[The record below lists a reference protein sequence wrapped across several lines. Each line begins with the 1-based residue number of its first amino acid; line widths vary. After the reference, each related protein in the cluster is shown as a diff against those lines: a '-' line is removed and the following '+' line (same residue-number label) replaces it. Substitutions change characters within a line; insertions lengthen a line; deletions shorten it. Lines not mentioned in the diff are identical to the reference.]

1 MEGAGGAW
9 CEGAVLRFRYPD
21 PAHRLAGVRLSSSA
35 IRADLAFRAD
45 LGGWEV
51 CCARPPLW
59 RLDYHLELTGPGGER
74 RTTEQAELRCPGY
87 AEPDWLTAPAVT
99 GTWRR
104 MRLPGLTAR
113 VWSPPDD
120 TDRVLVAH
128 DGPEYDRCGRLG
140 DYTAAAIGSG
150 SVRPYHLVLLPP
162 AGPTA
167 SGPLARRTAN
177 GPLARRTANGP
188 LAGKAA
194 KGALAGKTAV
204 GALAGR
210 RSGGRERIYAA
221 DPGYAG
227 FLAGELIPRIR
238 ARLGG
243 GPVAGA
249 GVSLGA
255 LAMLH
260 AQWRFPDAFA
270 GLFLQSGS
278 YFRPCHDRQE
288 AGFRFFRRI
297 VRFTGRLR
305 HSGFGP
311 GIPVTL
317 TCGAAE
323 ENLANN
329 RDVAE
334 SLRKQ
339 GYAVEFA
346 ENPDAHTWTGWR
358 DALHP
363 HLTGLL
369 RRVWT

>member
-9 CEGAVLRFRYPD
+9 CEGAVLRFRYAD
-21 PAHRLAGVRLSSSA
+21 PAHRLAGVRLWSSA
-35 IRADLAFRAD
+35 IRADLSFRAD
-45 LGGWEV
+45 LGAWEV

-59 RLDYHLELTGPGGER
+59 RLDYHLELTGAGGER
-74 RTTEQAELRCPGY
+74 STTGQAELRCPGY
-87 AEPDWLTAPAVT
+87 AEPDWLTAPAVA
-99 GTWRR
+99 GAWRR

-113 VWSPPDD
+113 VWSPCED
-120 TDRVLVAH
+120 TDRMLVAH

-150 SVRPYHLVLLPP
+150 RVRPYHLVLLPP
-162 AGPTA
+162 AGRTA
-167 SGPLARRTAN
+167 SGPRAVRRD
-177 GPLARRTANGP
+177 
-188 LAGKAA
+188 
-194 KGALAGKTAV
+194 
-204 GALAGR
+204 
-210 RSGGRERIYAA
+210 GGRERIYAA

-227 FLAGELIPRIR
+227 FLAGELLPRIR

-260 AQWRFPDAFA
+260 AQWRFPEAFA

-278 YFRPCHDRQE
+278 YFQARHDRQE
-288 AGFRFFRRI
+288 SGFRFFRRI

-305 HSGFGP
+305 HSGYGP

-329 RDVAE
+329 RDVAAA
-334 SLRKQ
+334 LRKQ

>member
-9 CEGAVLRFRYPD
+9 CEGTVIRFRYAD
-21 PAHRLAGVRLSSSA
+21 PGHRLAGVRLWSST
-35 IRADLAFRAD
+35 IRADLAFRRD
-45 LGGWEV
+45 LGVWEL

-59 RLDYHLELTGPGGER
+59 RLDYHLELTGADGER
-74 RTTEQAELRCPGY
+74 HSTERAELRCPDY
-87 AEPDWLTAPAVT
+87 AEPDWLTAPAAP
-99 GTWRR
+99 GAWRR

-113 VWSPPDD
+113 VWSPRAG
-120 TDRVLVAH
+120 TDRILVAH

-150 SVRPYHLVLLPP
+150 RVRPYHLVLLPP
-162 AGPTA
+162 VGRTV
-167 SGPLARRTAN
+167 SGPPR
-177 GPLARRTANGP
+177 G
-188 LAGKAA
+188 
-194 KGALAGKTAV
+194 
-204 GALAGR
+204 
-210 RSGGRERIYAA
+210 SGREKIYAA
-221 DPGYAG
+221 DPGYAR
-227 FLAGELIPRIR
+227 FLAGDLLPRIR
-238 ARLGG
+238 SRLDG
-243 GPVAGA
+243 GPVVGAGA
-249 GVSLGA
+249 SLGA

-260 AQWRFPDAFA
+260 AQWWFPAPFA

-278 YFRPCHDRQE
+278 YFDARHDRQE

-297 VRFTGRLR
+297 VRFTSRLR
-305 HSGFGP
+305 HSGSGP
-311 GIPVTL
+311 AVPVTL

-329 RDVAE
+329 RDMADV
-334 SLRKQ
+334 LRKQ

-369 RRVWT
+369 RRVWI

>member
-1 MEGAGGAW
+1 VIGLPRGETAGG
-9 CEGAVLRFRYPD
+9 E
-21 PAHRLAGVRLSSSA
+21 
-35 IRADLAFRAD
+35 
-45 LGGWEV
+45 
-51 CCARPPLW
+51 
-59 RLDYHLELTGPGGER
+59 TPGGR
-74 RTTEQAELRCPGY
+74 N
-87 AEPDWLTAPAVT
+87 
-99 GTWRR
+99 
-104 MRLPGLTAR
+104 
-113 VWSPPDD
+113 
-120 TDRVLVAH
+120 
-128 DGPEYDRCGRLG
+128 
-140 DYTAAAIGSG
+140 
-150 SVRPYHLVLLPP
+150 
-162 AGPTA
+162 AGQ
-167 SGPLARRTAN
+167 RN
-177 GPLARRTANGP
+177 
-188 LAGKAA
+188 
-194 KGALAGKTAV
+194 
-204 GALAGR
+204 AGR
-210 RSGGRERIYAA
+210 KSGREGTGRERIYAA

-227 FLAGELIPRIR
+227 FLAWELLPRIR

-260 AQWRFPDAFA
+260 AQWRFPEALA

-278 YFRPCHDRQE
+278 YFQARHDRQE

-297 VRFTGRLR
+297 VRFTSRVR
-305 HSGFGP
+305 HSGNGP

-329 RDVAE
+329 RGVAE
-334 SLRKQ
+334 ALRKQ

-369 RRVWT
+369 RRVWI